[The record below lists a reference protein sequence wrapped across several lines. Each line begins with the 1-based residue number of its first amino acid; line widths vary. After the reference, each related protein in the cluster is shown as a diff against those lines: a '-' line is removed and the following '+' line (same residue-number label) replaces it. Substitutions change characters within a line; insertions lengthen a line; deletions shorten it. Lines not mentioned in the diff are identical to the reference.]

1 MSDMPMPP
9 PPPVPRQL
17 REMLK
22 DYPEHV
28 ERLQQT
34 LNRIIEKPMRGTPPF
49 ERAIWLLEGCL
60 ETFVSEVRDELEAA
74 EESGDVEVIARA
86 KSKELLMGR
95 ARHQGIYALD
105 DLSNY
110 FHTYT

>member
-1 MSDMPMPP
+1 
-9 PPPVPRQL
+9 
-17 REMLK
+17 MLK

-60 ETFVSEVRDELEAA
+60 ETFIFEARDELDAA
-74 EESGDVEVIARA
+74 EERGDAEAIAPAEEKIR
-86 KSKELLMGR
+86 LMFR
-95 ARHQGIYALD
+95 ARSGGGGMLNLE
-105 DLSNY
+105 DLWAY
-110 FHTYT
+110 FQAYKEAFK